1 MNKIGFRIYRF
12 KEGPSIGLTVNEGDW
27 TKKVVDIRDILKL
40 YNSEDESKFAMFL
53 SFSETGAYITIA
65 RSISGRGGDNT
76 AAWLYIPNNI
86 EVTSSDIIPIIEVVK
101 EELSASKSNVERLT
115 QIFAQNYQTVEAAD
129 YRPSSLDKVFAK
141 RDVGFYPLKD
151 ILGEKRYQPIYSNY
165 HAILINDNDCMEI
178 VDKNLADLTN
188 EMLVET
194 FVFCPPLKQDIP
206 NGVTVHFNTHGYPLF
221 NKPVRV
227 NKSSRISLV
236 FKRTGFEDI
245 PYIDSVEENDQL
257 CVVPQ
262 FDWKKSISRDL
273 FKIVAAHDSNVNL
286 TDNASITV
294 NNEELK
300 WHQPFIISEHDA
312 RQAKVRVSV
321 NGYEPEEEYLDLLN
335 VAKSITVK
343 LHRAERAQSWKIEL
357 ANGHTA
363 VMDLRSKYL
372 SGDKY
377 ESPLKGYSREDG
389 VLRYTNFGVLKQR
402 IIGFLMAVA
411 TFVVICICVAA
422 YEWFDNH
429 NFTWQ
434 LGLPLVKVEKIGS
447 PNYSM
452 VSYLEQPT
460 LQSDIN
466 EGCSDQNSSDKEMS
480 LDKIIAYLDN
490 YSAGTWHLD
499 SLIKYNIGDLFVVLN
514 TYEVDSI
521 LNYSKDL
528 QGSIQFKKIA
538 DAVTKNK
545 DKILLNKDKYYRGPY
560 SNDLEITVDK
570 YLEKLNKQIDEAP
583 APPSEGIASKAARNA
598 QSASQSSSSQKE
610 QAKDTKGSSSSKKNS
625 RGNTFGDKDKK

>member
-76 AAWLYIPNNI
+76 AAWIYIPNNI
-86 EVTSSDIIPIIEVVK
+86 EVTGSDIIPIIEVVK

-115 QIFAQNYQTVEAAD
+115 QIFAQNYRTVEAAD
-129 YRPSSLDKVFAK
+129 YMPSSLDKVFAK

-165 HAILINDNDCMEI
+165 HVILINDNDGMEI
-178 VDKNLADLTN
+178 VDKNLTDLTN

-257 CVVPQ
+257 CGVPR
-262 FDWKKSISRDL
+262 FDWRKSVSRDQ

-286 TDNASITV
+286 TDNATITV

-300 WHQPFIISEHDA
+300 WHQPILISEHDA

-377 ESPLKGYSREDG
+377 ESPIKGYSREDG
-389 VLRYTNFGVLKQR
+389 ILRNTNFGVLKQR
-402 IIGFLMAVA
+402 TIGFLIAVA

-434 LGLPLVKVEKIGS
+434 LGWPLVKVEKIGS
-447 PNYSM
+447 HNYSS
-452 VSYLEQPT
+452 VSDVEEPT
-460 LQSDIN
+460 IQSDIN
-466 EGCSDQNSSDKEMS
+466 EGSSGQNISENEKS
-480 LDKIIAYLDN
+480 LDKAIAYLN
-490 YSAGTWHLD
+490 NTTGIWRLD
-499 SLIKYNIGDLFVVLN
+499 SLRNYGLEQLFEELN

-521 LNYSKDL
+521 LRRTEL
-528 QGSIQFKKIA
+528 QQSSRFKEIIDVIKLNRNKILA
-538 DAVTKNK
+538 NK
-545 DKILLNKDKYYRGPY
+545 DKSYKGPY
-560 SNDLEITVDK
+560 CKDGEITVDNYIK
-570 YLEKLNKQIDEAP
+570 KLNKQIDEVP
-583 APPSEGIASKAARNA
+583 APSSEGVVSKAAKDA
-598 QSASQSSSSQKE
+598 QTASKSSSSQKE
-610 QAKDTKGSSSSKKNS
+610 QAKDSKGSSSSKKNS
-625 RGNTFGDKDKK
+625 RGNTLDDKDKK